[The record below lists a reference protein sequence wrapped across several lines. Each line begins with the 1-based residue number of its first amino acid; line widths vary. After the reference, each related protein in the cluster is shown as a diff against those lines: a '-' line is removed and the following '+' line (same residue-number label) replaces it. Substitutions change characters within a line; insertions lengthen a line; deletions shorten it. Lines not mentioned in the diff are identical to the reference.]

1 MHCLFKNKKDIFKN
15 ITIISITKPE
25 ALVIL
30 YSFPSLALP
39 SICLSLLSL
48 IYDLVFSSLPNFKS
62 TGYSNCCH
70 IVTVVWNLISA
81 SLPILQ
87 EVTKSG
93 FWLLFL
99 ASFFPAC
106 LYVAVDINET
116 LSCFVNVAF
125 SSLNCN

>member
-1 MHCLFKNKKDIFKN
+1 MHCLFKNKKDILKN

-30 YSFPSLALP
+30 YSFPSLVLP
-39 SICLSLLSL
+39 SFFKSLLSL

-62 TGYSNCCH
+62 TGYSNCHH
-70 IVTVVWNLISA
+70 IVTVAWNLISA
-81 SLPILQ
+81 SLPILL

-93 FWLLFL
+93 FWLLFS
-99 ASFFPAC
+99 ASCFSAC
-106 LYVAVDINET
+106 LYIAEDINET

-125 SSLNCN
+125 SSLSCN